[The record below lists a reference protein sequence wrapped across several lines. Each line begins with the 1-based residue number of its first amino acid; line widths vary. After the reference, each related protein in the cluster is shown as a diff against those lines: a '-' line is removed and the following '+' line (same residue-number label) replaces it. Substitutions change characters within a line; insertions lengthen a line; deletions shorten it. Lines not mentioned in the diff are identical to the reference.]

1 MKAYHGT
8 AARFPIKELTYGP
21 DTSAQLGT
29 PMPGLWLTSSPELA
43 AAYASWSAD
52 CTKSNYLRVISLE
65 MGEDC
70 PRWYNPQR
78 PEDFI
83 VRYPEREYEN
93 GGLKVIRAYRVRRS
107 KLPGSSSGRML
118 RIKWDLAKCEIAVPG
133 ADMMEALPHGLTQIE
148 R

>member
-1 MKAYHGT
+1 MEVYHGT

-43 AAYASWSAD
+43 AVYASWSAD
-52 CTKSNYLRVISLE
+52 CTKSTYLRVIALE

-70 PRWYNPQR
+70 PRRYNPQR
-78 PEDFI
+78 PEDFV
-83 VRYPEREYEN
+83 VRYPGREYEN
-93 GGLKVIRAYRVRRS
+93 GSLKVLRAYRVRRS
-107 KLPGSSSGRML
+107 KLPGSSSGWML
-118 RIKWDLAKCEIAVPG
+118 RIKWDLAKREIAVPG
-133 ADMMEALPHGLTQIE
+133 PDMMEALPPGFTQIK